1 MSSYPAKFMDKAKNS
16 FLDIPDS
23 TRTRI
28 SYPAVLADQTIS
40 GLLGQSNFDSL
51 PK

>member
-1 MSSYPAKFMDKAKNS
+1 MSSYPAKFMDKGKNS